1 MSRAASVSLQHL
13 TKEYPGG
20 VNAVRDVSLDI
31 AEGEFLVLVGPS
43 GCGKST
49 ILRMIAGL
57 ETPSS
62 GSVLIGDRLCNR
74 VEPKDRDI
82 AMVFQNYALYPHMTV
97 RENLEFGLKLANV
110 PRHEIDARIREAA
123 EILEIGSLLDRK
135 PRLLSG
141 GQRQRVALGRA
152 IVRKPRVFL
161 FDEPL
166 SNLDAKMRIQM
177 RVELGRLHSRLQTT
191 MIYVTHDQ
199 TEAMTMG
206 DRIVCMRDG
215 TIHQMGKP
223 MDLYNNP
230 VNEYVA
236 SFIGMPPMN
245 FIAAEVSD
253 GVLLLAESKLRIPIP
268 DRLVKPLEGRR
279 FVKLGIRPEHIE
291 VCSWGDTVLPALVEV
306 VEPLGSETLV
316 YASCESLSL
325 VFRVPPSSRHE
336 TGERLFIGFSEE
348 HLHAFA
354 ESGERIS

>member
-1 MSRAASVSLQHL
+1 MAHAASVSLQHL
-13 TKEYPGG
+13 SKDYTGG
-20 VNAVRDVSLDI
+20 VNAVRDVSLEI

-62 GSVLIGDRLCNR
+62 GSVLIGDRLCNH

-97 RENLEFGLKLANV
+97 RENLEFGLKLASV
-110 PRHEIDARIREAA
+110 PRAEIDARIREAA
-123 EILEIGSLLDRK
+123 DILEIGDLLGRK
-135 PRLLSG
+135 PRQLSG

-166 SNLDAKMRIQM
+166 SNLDARMRIQM
-177 RVELGRLHSRLQTT
+177 RVELGRLHSRLQST
-191 MIYVTHDQ
+191 MVFVTHDQ

-215 TIHQMGKP
+215 TIQQIGKP
-223 MDLYNNP
+223 MDLYNTP
-230 VNEYVA
+230 ANEYVA

-245 FIAAEVSD
+245 FISAEIED
-253 GVLLLAESKLRIPIP
+253 GVMLLADARLRMAIP
-268 DRLVKPLEGRR
+268 DRLASVLATRSQ
-279 FVKLGIRPEHIE
+279 VKLGIRPEHIE
-291 VCSWGDTVLPALVEV
+291 VSGWGDDALPAMVEV
-306 VEPLGSETLV
+306 VEPLGSETLLYV
-316 YASCESLSL
+316 DCGGVSLTM
-325 VFRVPPSSRHE
+325 RVPPSSRYE
-336 TGERLFIGFSEE
+336 TGERIFLGFSED

-354 ESGERIS
+354 PGGERIA

>member
-1 MSRAASVSLQHL
+1 MAHAASVSLQHIS
-13 TKEYPGG
+13 KDYPGD

-49 ILRMIAGL
+49 LLRMVAGL
-57 ETPSS
+57 ETPSA
-62 GSVLIGDRLCNR
+62 GTVHIGGRLCNA
-74 VEPKDRDI
+74 VPPKDRDI

-123 EILEIGSLLDRK
+123 EILEIGALLDRK

-223 MDLYNNP
+223 MELYNNP
-230 VNEYVA
+230 INDYVA

-245 FIAAEVSD
+245 FVQAELVD
-253 GVLLLAESKLRIPIP
+253 GALLLSDSKLRMPVP
-268 DRLVKPLEGRR
+268 ERMVDALASHRQ
-279 FVKLGIRPEHIE
+279 VKLGIRPEHIE
-291 VCSWGDTVLPALVEV
+291 VCGWGDDALPALVEV

-316 YASCESLSL
+316 YARCESFSL
-325 VFRVPPSSRHE
+325 VLRVPPSSRHE
-336 TGERLFIGFSEE
+336 SGERLFLAFSEE
-348 HLHAFA
+348 HLHAFDVK
-354 ESGERIS
+354 GNRIL